1 MIILSGIQP
10 SGKLHIG
17 NYLGAVRNWLTL
29 QEDPTNACRFFLADW
44 HSLTES
50 YNPTTKAAQVRELAV
65 ELLALG
71 VDPERVIFF
80 RQSDIPEHLEL
91 AWYLTCITPVGE
103 LERMTQFKDKTAHG
117 DAPSVGLFTYPVL
130 MAADVLMYRTNSTD
144 PVHVPVGHDQ
154 VQHLELT
161 NDLAR
166 RFNNRFGATF
176 PDVQPLLTSTAR
188 VMSLKDPTR
197 KMSKSHGPDHCLF
210 LDDTPEDVERKL
222 RSAVTDTGG
231 AIATYDYGMMPSG
244 VRTLFEILEAFGM
257 PDEVAHFLAQ
267 YADGTIQ
274 YSELKPAVAKAFAEY
289 FAAFRETKKEL
300 LAQPSHIDAVL
311 AQGAERARIITEAT
325 MRETRTRVG
334 I

>member
-10 SGKLHIG
+10 SGRLHIG

-29 QEDPTNACRFFLADW
+29 QEDAANACRFFLADW
-44 HSLTES
+44 HSLTEAFD
-50 YNPTTKAAQVRELAV
+50 PTTKAAQVRELAV

-71 VDPERVIFF
+71 VDPERVVFF
-80 RQSDIPEHLEL
+80 RQSDIHEHLEL
-91 AWYLTCITPVGE
+91 AWYLTCVTPVGE

-117 DAPSVGLFTYPVL
+117 ESPSVGLFTYPVL
-130 MAADVLMYRTNSTD
+130 MAADVLMYRTNAAE

-176 PDVQPLLTSTAR
+176 PEVQPLLTSTAR

-210 LDDTPEDVERKL
+210 LNDAPEEVERKL
-222 RSAVTDTGG
+222 RSAVTDVGSPTSPG
-231 AIATYDYGMMPSG
+231 DMSPG
-244 VRTLFEILEAFGM
+244 VATLFSILEAFGT
-257 PDEVAHFLAQ
+257 PDEMAHFRAQ
-267 YADGTIQ
+267 HANGTIK
-274 YSELKPAVAKAFAEY
+274 YSELKPAVARAFAEY
-289 FAAFRETKKEL
+289 FGAFRESKRAL
-300 LAQPSHIDAVL
+300 LADPARVDAIL
-311 AQGAERARIITEAT
+311 AQGAERAHTLVAST
-325 MRETRTRVG
+325 MQAVRTRVG
-334 I
+334 IR